1 VSTDRH
7 RTHLGSAGIALFV
20 TLLWSSSWILIR
32 WGLDEQ
38 ALRPITFAALRYGLA
53 SLIMIGFVLS
63 RPGRRRQIAE
73 LDRSAMARIIV
84 LGIVFYAVTQ
94 GAVFV
99 ALDSQPAATTN
110 LMLALTPL
118 FVAVLAGRSLRER
131 TSARQLFGT
140 VLVAVGAWMYF
151 TGGLGATV
159 AGMAAA
165 VVALGANVAGSL
177 LGRHVNRPADVSP
190 TVVTAV
196 SMTVGA
202 FILTVV
208 GVAVEGFPTV
218 SATAWLIIA
227 WLSIVNTAFAFTL
240 WNLSLRG
247 LSAVESAGINNTMLI
262 QITILAWIFLDE
274 RPGLVGIAGILLVSI
289 GVLLTQAAAVP
300 NTRSARSRIRS
311 R

>member
-151 TGGLGATV
+151 TGGLRATV